1 MVILLP
7 YFTEPF
13 TQNTRK
19 FLEGV
24 LQEVSTGQRSLELDT
39 FLPSINCH
47 TIQNS
52 KSFSFKCIHLNTN

>member
-7 YFTEPF
+7 YFTGTF
-13 TQNTRK
+13 TEDVKK
-19 FLEGV
+19 FLKGV
-24 LQEVSTGQRSLELDT
+24 LQEVSTSQRLLELDT

-52 KSFSFKCIHLNTN
+52 KSFSFKCMHLNTN